1 MNKKIFIFFILVS
14 YTVLSVAQETSYK
27 TVLDIPYYDEIT
39 RQQNNSI
46 NERCNLDIYYP
57 TNV

>member
-46 NERCNLDIYYP
+46 NES
-57 TNV
+57 V